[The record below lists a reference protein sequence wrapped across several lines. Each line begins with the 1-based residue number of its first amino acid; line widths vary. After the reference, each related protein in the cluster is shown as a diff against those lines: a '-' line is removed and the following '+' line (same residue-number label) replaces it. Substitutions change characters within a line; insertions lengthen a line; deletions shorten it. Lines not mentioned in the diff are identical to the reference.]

1 MGNEVGGGRP
11 TSLRSPR
18 QSSVAPK
25 TPPSAVEGAPA
36 ATPTPTPPDAA
47 GDAGPG
53 NMGLVFG
60 RQGDLDRAME
70 HYRKALA
77 IRLKALAPDPDAGAT
92 YSNMANVFEELC
104 GAVSV
109 TRVE

>member
-1 MGNEVGGGRP
+1 M
-11 TSLRSPR
+11 
-18 QSSVAPK
+18 
-25 TPPSAVEGAPA
+25 EGAPA

-77 IRLKALAPDPDAGAT
+77 IRLKALGPDPDVGAT